1 MSRAYHFFTKGN
13 KDQTRKALDLLDG
26 VIQTMVTDEE
36 EINITWKA
44 NTDSDPLQKVADI
57 LQDGNYADGISLL
70 ELFLSDDPNDTTVL
84 FNLGMAYSDQGEL
97 DRSIELLR
105 KLIEKEPEHTNGLV
119 ALGVALLRANKT
131 EEGISILQAA
141 VSQEPGNVWGRR
153 NLGAGLMQAGRS
165 TDALEHLRRAVEL
178 KGDDAAA
185 WFGYGQALQ
194 LNGDWRQ
201 ADEAYRKALD
211 LDEFGEI
218 AERARAAR
226 TALAE
231 KSFRGD
237 TQSLRMDAVMYLL
250 GALEK
255 FEKLPRDQVQKIGFE
270 IALLGTRGLDVNSP
284 ETKYTL
290 KSLEGNFSGLQLVC
304 IEYAAF
310 KQFAPEQNIGF
321 DLSAE
326 YETALKLF
334 GGSKTIPQVG

>member
-1 MSRAYHFFTKGN
+1 MSREYHFHTKGD
-13 KDQTRKALDLLDG
+13 KDQTRKELDMLDG

-44 NTDSDPLQKVADI
+44 NNDPLQKVADI
-57 LQDGNYADGISLL
+57 LQDGNYDDGISLL

-84 FNLGMAYSDQGEL
+84 FNLGMAYSDRGEL
-97 DRSIELLR
+97 DLSIELLR
-105 KLIEKEPEHTNGLV
+105 KLIGKEPEHTNGLV

-131 EEGISILQAA
+131 EEGIHELQAA
-141 VSQEPGNVWGRR
+141 VSQEPGNVWARR
-153 NLGAGLMQAGRS
+153 NLGVGLMQAGRS

-178 KGDDAAA
+178 KADDAAA
-185 WFGYGQALQ
+185 WFGYGQALE

-201 ADEAYRKALD
+201 ADTAYRKALD

-255 FEKLPRDQVQKIGFE
+255 FENLSPEQVRQIGFE
-270 IALLGTRGLDVNSP
+270 IAMLGTRGLDVNSP

-310 KQFAPEQNIGF
+310 MQFAPEQNIGF

-334 GGSKTIPQVG
+334 GGSKTVPQVG